1 LAPWAR
7 SGSANDMAGLQ
18 VLSGTDYALHVDH
31 APITV
36 DGRGGAAIA
45 VNGQVPAPLLR
56 WHEGDEVTLRVTNH
70 LDADTSI
77 HWHGILLP
85 FQMDGV
91 PGVTFPGIRP
101 GETFE
106 YRFPLKQAG
115 TYWYHSHSG
124 TQEQSGHYGP
134 IVIDPAGPD
143 PVRYDREYVIVLSDW
158 TFERPDRVFAR
169 LKKSSE
175 AYNYQ
180 RRTLGDFFA
189 AADRDGLGGALRD
202 FTMWGRMRMDMTD
215 IADVT
220 GATYTYLVNGHGPE
234 ANWTGLFEPGQR
246 VRLRFINASAMTIF
260 NVRIPELPMTFVQAD
275 GLDVKPVTVDEFQ
288 IGVAETYDV
297 VVATE
302 AARAYTVMCE
312 SIDRSGYARA
322 TLAPRPGMAAP
333 VPPLR
338 PRPSLTMKDMGMAH
352 HGSHA
357 MATAS
362 GHAGHAAPAT
372 DEHAGHAMASM
383 DEHGG
388 HEMHSMS
395 AQHGDTAH
403 GQGGDAP
410 ATAHDHRRGP
420 GVVNTAEA
428 PADRLGEPGIGL
440 ENQPHRVLTYR
451 DLQSLAP
458 NPDRRPPER
467 ELELHLTSNME
478 RYMWSFDGLKFSEVT
493 DSIRLRR
500 GERVR
505 LILVNDTMMSHPIHL
520 HGMYFDVVT
529 GDHAHKPRKHTIIVK
544 PGERLSVD
552 VSADAEGDWAFHCH
566 LLYHMLAGMM
576 RVVSVVGAD
585 GRNPADKLS

>member
-1 LAPWAR
+1 
-7 SGSANDMAGLQ
+7 
-18 VLSGTDYALHVDH
+18 
-31 APITV
+31 
-36 DGRGGAAIA
+36 
-45 VNGQVPAPLLR
+45 
-56 WHEGDEVTLRVTNH
+56 
-70 LDADTSI
+70 
-77 HWHGILLP
+77 
-85 FQMDGV
+85 
-91 PGVTFPGIRP
+91 
-101 GETFE
+101 
-106 YRFPLKQAG
+106 
-115 TYWYHSHSG
+115 
-124 TQEQSGHYGP
+124 
-134 IVIDPAGPD
+134 
-143 PVRYDREYVIVLSDW
+143 
-158 TFERPDRVFAR
+158 
-169 LKKSSE
+169 
-175 AYNYQ
+175 
-180 RRTLGDFFA
+180 
-189 AADRDGLGGALRD
+189 
-202 FTMWGRMRMDMTD
+202 
-215 IADVT
+215 
-220 GATYTYLVNGHGPE
+220 
-234 ANWTGLFEPGQR
+234 
-246 VRLRFINASAMTIF
+246 
-260 NVRIPELPMTFVQAD
+260 
-275 GLDVKPVTVDEFQ
+275 
-288 IGVAETYDV
+288 
-297 VVATE
+297 
-302 AARAYTVMCE
+302 
-312 SIDRSGYARA
+312 
-322 TLAPRPGMAAP
+322 
-333 VPPLR
+333 PPLR